1 MKKIYCVRHAES
13 EGNVGPIRHDG
24 SSPLSDTGKKQAK
37 IVAKRFK
44 DIVIDKIF
52 ASPYERT
59 RHTAEEINA
68 ILKKPLEYSESL
80 VEISRPSF
88 MIGKEKDSP
97 EVLKVFDEIEK
108 NFHNL
113 SWKHSDEETFIEL
126 KARGLS
132 VLKFLEKQSEKNILL
147 VSHGVFLRMLI
158 ACVIFGETL
167 TSEEYWNMFIKTTMD
182 NTGITVFEQTQ
193 YRENEKPYWRLITW
207 NDHSHL

>member
-13 EGNVGPIRHDG
+13 EGNIGPLRHDG

-37 IVAKRFK
+37 IVANRFK
-44 DIVIDKIF
+44 DISIDKIF

-59 RHTAEEINA
+59 KHTAEEINA
-68 ILKKPLEYSESL
+68 ILKKPLEYNESL

-97 EVLKVFDEIEK
+97 EVLKAFDEMEK

-113 SWKHSDEETFIEL
+113 AWKHSDEETFVEL
-126 KARGLS
+126 KARGIS
-132 VLKFLEKQSEKNILL
+132 VLRFLEKQPEENILL
-147 VSHGVFLRMLI
+147 VSHGVFLRMLV
-158 ACVIFGETL
+158 ACVIFGGSL
-167 TSEEYWNMFIKTTMD
+167 TSEEYWNMFIKTSMD
-182 NTGITVFEQTQ
+182 NTGVTVFEQTK
-193 YRENEKPYWRLITW
+193 YKENEKPYWKLITW